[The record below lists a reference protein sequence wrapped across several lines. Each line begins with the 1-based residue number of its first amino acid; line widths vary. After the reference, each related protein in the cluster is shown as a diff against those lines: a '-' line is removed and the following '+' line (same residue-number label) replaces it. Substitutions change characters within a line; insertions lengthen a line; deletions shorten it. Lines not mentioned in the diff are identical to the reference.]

1 MRKFLRSFPVLLAL
15 AAILV
20 ISACAGKKQSPL
32 EEMQAAFA
40 DLRTEIQA
48 NVTDPERAAQAVDLV
63 DQLEQ
68 AYIDVSASIQSRK
81 EQLRTL
87 NEDYDSS
94 REAME
99 EQLALIVTDLKANQ
113 EVVLG
118 IGDKMSA
125 LLTPEEK
132 DELGKARSK
141 ALNAA
146 VTAMDAT

>member
-1 MRKFLRSFPVLLAL
+1 MVLASLCLAG
-15 AAILV
+15 
-20 ISACAGKKQSPL
+20 CAGKDQSPL
-32 EEMQAAFA
+32 EEMEAAFA
-40 DLRTEIQA
+40 DVRAEVQLVVA
-48 NVTDPERAAQAVDLV
+48 DPERAGQANALV
-63 DQLEQ
+63 DQLQ
-68 AYIDVSASIQSRK
+68 QTYTDTSASIQSHK
-81 EQLRTL
+81 DQLRVL

-94 REAME
+94 REAMA

-113 EVVLG
+113 EEVLG

-125 LLTPEEK
+125 LLTAEEK